1 MEGQI
6 RLDTYESRRTG
17 RTQPPIKSGEQI
29 FLDFLEYAGTS
40 LNEIT
45 TATTYESLNARCE
58 SASTHITEQLLEY
71 WTQNPNVEIE
81 VRVTKAEAGDPV
93 PFNEGVIARARVKNN
108 LHKLTLP
115 FSLSWSSSHKSRRRA
130 GN

>member
-1 MEGQI
+1 M
-6 RLDTYESRRTG
+6 
-17 RTQPPIKSGEQI
+17 QPPIEAGEQV

-45 TATTYESLNARCE
+45 TAKTYESLNARCE
-58 SASTHITEQLLEY
+58 SASTHITQQLMEY

-81 VRVTKAEAGDPV
+81 VRVTKAEPGDTP

-108 LHKLTLP
+108 LHKLTCRSRNAAQES
-115 FSLSWSSSHKSRRRA
+115 FGFSSSSNSHKFKRRA